1 MIRSSYY
8 HNLLSW
14 VYKNYKSL
22 FAVETYEILLVTEN
36 RICFEILMQEFD
48 TLFDHTFQ
56 ELPELKLLNID
67 IIKGKY
73 GINIDQTDQIMKL
86 LFNNIGEQRQNMR

>member
-1 MIRSSYY
+1 M
-8 HNLLSW
+8 
-14 VYKNYKSL
+14 
-22 FAVETYEILLVTEN
+22 FAVETYEILLVTDN
-36 RICFEILMQEFD
+36 IICFEIPMQEFN
-48 TLFDHTFQ
+48 TIFDHAFQ
-56 ELPELKLLNID
+56 ELPKLNLLNID